1 MSDSNKNNRLRR
13 NRYRLSKKS
22 KSDCRL
28 SVFRSN
34 KHIYAQIIDD
44 KNHKTLFSSSTLD
57 SDLKLKNGST
67 KESAFK
73 VGEKIGL
80 IAKEKGYFVPAGAFN
95 HIFQLDT
102 RFYVDKETNSINQTC
117 QRRAPNTN

>member
-1 MSDSNKNNRLRR
+1 MSDSNKSNRLRR

-34 KHIYAQIIDD
+34 KHIYAQVIDD

-80 IAKEKGYFVPAGAFN
+80 TAKEKGFKNRITFDRKN
-95 HIFQLDT
+95 
-102 RFYVDKETNSINQTC
+102 
-117 QRRAPNTN
+117 

>member
-1 MSDSNKNNRLRR
+1 MTDMNKINRLRR

-34 KHIYAQIIDD
+34 KHIYAQVIDD
-44 KNHKTLFSSSTLD
+44 KNHKTLFSSSTHD
-57 SDLKLKNGST
+57 SDLKLKTGST

-73 VGEKIGL
+73 VGEKIAL
-80 IAKEKGYFVPAGAFN
+80 IAKEKGFKNKITFDRGTYKYHGRIKELAEGARSKGLKKYRK
-95 HIFQLDT
+95 I
-102 RFYVDKETNSINQTC
+102 
-117 QRRAPNTN
+117 